1 MSPADVTNP
10 NEAKN
15 RAGTSHA
22 RPSPAPPNRPTPK
35 PGARGAARV
44 AGTATVKLT
53 QTITRPPV
61 QAAAGAAAAVP
72 PPGAR
77 PAAASPAKGGQ
88 AAASAKSRAIAETVV
103 ASFCDRLVAEANRRG
118 GVLTLQ
124 DIELLNEEFA
134 SKTEAL
140 QAVFEKSFEDYV
152 RARERASFL
161 QTRNYPFD
169 RVLVRKFEHLF
180 ADGKDLDP
188 TKLSRRMLPG
198 FFMAMNKMLGPEVIE
213 TYQERCRKIV
223 QRIRLGR
230 DDNFDW
236 NEIYADRDAK
246 ALALEAEVTI
256 AGYFEDVDKRSAWF
270 LEIINNNLAPA
281 PPGAPPQVASWRMME
296 GTFRRFLR
304 ALLADLKTELA
315 TSDGRTRITERY
327 GIETCLKLA
336 EVVRKIG

>member
-1 MSPADVTNP
+1 
-10 NEAKN
+10 
-15 RAGTSHA
+15 
-22 RPSPAPPNRPTPK
+22 
-35 PGARGAARV
+35 
-44 AGTATVKLT
+44 
-53 QTITRPPV
+53 
-61 QAAAGAAAAVP
+61 
-72 PPGAR
+72 
-77 PAAASPAKGGQ
+77 
-88 AAASAKSRAIAETVV
+88 VV

-236 NEIYADRDAK
+236 NEISTPIATPRRWPLKPKSRSPATSRTSTS
-246 ALALEAEVTI
+246 VRPGSWRSSTTI
-256 AGYFEDVDKRSAWF
+256 WRRHRPGRRRRSR
-270 LEIINNNLAPA
+270 
-281 PPGAPPQVASWRMME
+281 PGA
-296 GTFRRFLR
+296 
-304 ALLADLKTELA
+304 
-315 TSDGRTRITERY
+315 
-327 GIETCLKLA
+327 
-336 EVVRKIG
+336 

>member
-1 MSPADVTNP
+1 MPPGDVTD
-10 NEAKN
+10 ATGGGVG
-15 RAGTSHA
+15 AGSSDPGTPTA
-22 RPSPAPPNRPTPK
+22 PSKKPMPK
-35 PGARGAARV
+35 PTARGAARV

-61 QAAAGAAAAVP
+61 QSAAGVAPAAP
-72 PPGAR
+72 PPSAR
-77 PAAASPAKGGQ
+77 PAAAPPAKGGV
-88 AAASAKSRAIAETVV
+88 STSPGKSRALAETVV
-103 ASFCDRLVAEANRRG
+103 GSFCERLVAEANRRG

-124 DIELLNEEFA
+124 DIESLNEEFA

-140 QAVFEKSFEDYV
+140 QAIFEKSFEDYV

-180 ADGKDLDP
+180 ADGKDPDP
-188 TKLSRRMLPG
+188 TKLSRRILPG

-236 NEIYADRDAK
+236 NEIYADRDAQ
-246 ALALEAEVTI
+246 ALSLEAEVTI

-270 LEIINNNLAPA
+270 LEIVNNNLAPA
-281 PPGAPPQVASWRMME
+281 LPGAPPGTSSWRMME
-296 GTFRRFLR
+296 GSFRRFLR

-315 TSDGRTRITERY
+315 TSDGRTRVTERY

-336 EVVRKIG
+336 EVLRNIG

>member
-1 MSPADVTNP
+1 MSPGDLTDATGGGVG
-10 NEAKN
+10 
-15 RAGTSHA
+15 AGSSDPGTPA
-22 RPSPAPPNRPTPK
+22 TPSKKPMPK
-35 PGARGAARV
+35 PAVRGTARV

-61 QAAAGAAAAVP
+61 QSTAGAAPAAVP
-72 PPGAR
+72 SAR
-77 PAAASPAKGGQ
+77 PAVAPSAKGNVSTSSG
-88 AAASAKSRAIAETVV
+88 KSRALAETVV
-103 ASFCDRLVAEANRRG
+103 RSFCDRLVAEANRRG

-124 DIELLNEEFA
+124 DIESLNEEFA
-134 SKTEAL
+134 GKTEAL

-180 ADGKDLDP
+180 ADGKDPDP

-270 LEIINNNLAPA
+270 IEIINNNLAPA
-281 PPGAPPQVASWRMME
+281 LPGAPPRASSWRMMD
-296 GTFRRFLR
+296 GGFRRFLR

-315 TSDGRTRITERY
+315 TSDGRTRVTERY

-336 EVVRKIG
+336 DVLRNIG